1 LIKAANITLSFI
13 LCVTFIGGNAN
24 NRRALLEGGEE
35 SHEDPVV
42 ILPFLV
48 DGDAGAGSELVGDER
63 LRGLTRWP

>member
-1 LIKAANITLSFI
+1 M
-13 LCVTFIGGNAN
+13 TFIGGNAN

-42 ILPFLV
+42 VLRLLV